1 MYHIDLFVNIEQS
14 LFPWDKAHLI
24 IVYNFLNVLL
34 DLVCYYFVE
43 GFYIFVHQ

>member
-1 MYHIDLFVNIEQS
+1 MYHIDSFVNIEKS

-24 IVYNFLNVLL
+24 IVCSFLNVLL

-43 GFYIFVHQ
+43 GFYTFVHQ